1 MFPPNIWAE
10 FFESF
15 YAKLN
20 GLFYTSHPNIYIFI
34 DAFKEVQSSTY
45 IQEIGRELV
54 KKSKHNAEKEN
65 IL

>member
-1 MFPPNIWAE
+1 MVYFIPRIQ
-10 FFESF
+10 
-15 YAKLN
+15 
-20 GLFYTSHPNIYIFI
+20 IFI
-34 DAFKEVQSSTY
+34 FLLMHLKEVQSSTY